1 MLKKMGRLYDRFEN
15 VFSCI
20 TLLAGVSIIFINV
33 VGRFLFNHPLA
44 WADEIYLIILA
55 WSIIIG
61 FSIDMK
67 EKAHI
72 DMDVIYNLAGKK
84 LKKAIELF
92 DYLCSLLYGIFIAFY
107 GYQAVALQ
115 HKIGRVYPIT
125 EFPRWISY
133 VVIIFI
139 GIMIVIRQVVFIVS
153 FFAAAKGDRE
163 EEQVCRP

>member
-61 FSIDMK
+61 FSIDMR

-125 EFPRWISY
+125 ETHTDACPEACPSPA
-133 VVIIFI
+133 
-139 GIMIVIRQVVFIVS
+139 
-153 FFAAAKGDRE
+153 FAPSANRSRLASVRLPF
-163 EEQVCRP
+163 RR